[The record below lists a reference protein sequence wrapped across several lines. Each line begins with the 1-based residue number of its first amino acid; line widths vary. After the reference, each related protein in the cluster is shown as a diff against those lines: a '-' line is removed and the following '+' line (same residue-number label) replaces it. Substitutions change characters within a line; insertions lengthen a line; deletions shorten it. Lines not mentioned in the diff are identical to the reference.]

1 MNCMILN
8 YILKCIKLRF
18 YAYLVWQISMVLLVP
33 IDGRMEPIACVL
45 FYLVMKTE
53 VLNIL
58 AKSHI
63 KHGQRQH

>member
-18 YAYLVWQISMVLLVP
+18 YAYLVWQISMVLLVS
-33 IDGRMEPIACVL
+33 IDGRMESIACLL